1 MKTLKILMLV
11 AFLALTFSAYAE
23 NNFVKEDQGEIEQ
36 VITNFVK
43 SVDSRNA
50 NDLSKSILSSGSIV
64 VVNDLTKSI
73 DSYTGSQ
80 FVNLVKDGQK
90 GGWQRNVNVSS
101 VDLDG
106 NTAIAKV
113 DITDSRLKE
122 TGYFSLIKDNGAW
135 KVAGEFTTLKFN
147 K

>member
-1 MKTLKILMLV
+1 MKTFKILILAV
-11 AFLALTFSAYAE
+11 FLLMSFSAYAE
-23 NNFVKEDQGEIEQ
+23 NSFIKEDQGDVEQ

-43 SVDSRNA
+43 NVDSRNA
-50 NDLSKSILSSGSIV
+50 GDLTKSILPSASIV

-73 DSYTGSQ
+73 DSYSGSQ
-80 FVNLVKDGQK
+80 FVNLVKAGQK
-90 GGWQRNVNVSS
+90 GGWQRNVNISS

-113 DITDSRLKE
+113 NITDTRLKE
-122 TGYFSLIKDNGAW
+122 TGYFTLIKDNGAW
-135 KVAGEFTTLKFN
+135 KVAGEITTLKLN